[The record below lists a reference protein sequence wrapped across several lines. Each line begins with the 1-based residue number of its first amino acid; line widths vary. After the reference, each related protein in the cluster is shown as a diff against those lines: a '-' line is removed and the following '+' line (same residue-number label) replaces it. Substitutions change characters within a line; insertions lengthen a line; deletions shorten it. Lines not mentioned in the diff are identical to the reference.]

1 MNEIQLLEAI
11 ANLRSFF
18 ERKGIA
24 KFDFP
29 HDKFLDYP
37 SCGLE
42 HCHAMLDKMEVFINE
57 GRLDKVYRWLGFIH
71 GCLWTQKIYT
81 LDSLKDMNRKK

>member
-1 MNEIQLLEAI
+1 MNEIQLLKAI

-29 HDKFLDYP
+29 HDKLLDYP

-42 HCHAMLDKMEVFINE
+42 HCHAMLEN
-57 GRLDKVYRWLGFIH
+57 GGLYH
-71 GCLWTQKIYT
+71 
-81 LDSLKDMNRKK
+81 